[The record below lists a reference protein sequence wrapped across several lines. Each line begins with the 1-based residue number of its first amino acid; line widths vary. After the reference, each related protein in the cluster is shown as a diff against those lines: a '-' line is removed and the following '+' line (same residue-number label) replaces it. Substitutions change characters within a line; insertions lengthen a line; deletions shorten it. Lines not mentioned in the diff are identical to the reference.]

1 MFVFLWFWFNFFFC
15 KTREVELSL
24 QLDVAGKLVYLLSAT
39 VMLFIV
45 LHKLKCCCRRNTR
58 VGGHAHNT
66 GRVNVVQGDTG
77 GHTTSGQ
84 IATEVHH
91 DVTGDDAE
99 DDTMDSQISAEVVI
113 DVPAD
118 DDINNGEIAMT
129 QTSLPAFVAF
139 LLHMDE

>member
-1 MFVFLWFWFNFFFC
+1 MGRLTVKPFPDFPQLPI
-15 KTREVELSL
+15 REVELSFH
-24 QLDVAGKLVYLLSAT
+24 LDVAGKLVYLLCAT

-91 DVTGDDAE
+91 NVTGDDDE
-99 DDTMDSQISAEVVI
+99 DDTMGSQISREVGI
-113 DVPAD
+113 DVAVDDD

-139 LLHMDE
+139 LFN